1 MFHNEFTLNELF
13 IVASMPSS
21 SVTNGLSDTDM
32 SPIGE
37 LLLVAELASP
47 MAPST
52 SSNRAFCIVGLL
64 SSTSDTHGLNTIEHG
79 DDISGDIEPSGPD
92 LLAGVFLLS
101 NRFIKFGFESGS
113 GEWSWKKLGLDNFES
128 RWRNPGG
135 LVMLPSVFRCRIM
148 CGVEQVNW
156 PSPID
161 NVSILL
167 ARVVA

>member
-1 MFHNEFTLNELF
+1 
-13 IVASMPSS
+13 
-21 SVTNGLSDTDM
+21 
-32 SPIGE
+32 
-37 LLLVAELASP
+37 

-64 SSTSDTHGLNTIEHG
+64 SSTSDTHGLNAVESG
-79 DDISGDIEPSGPD
+79 DDISGDIELSASD
-92 LLAGVFLLS
+92 LLTGVFLPS
-101 NRFIKFGFESGS
+101 KRFIKFGFESGK

-135 LVMLPSVFRCRIM
+135 LVMLPSVLRCRTM
-148 CGVEQVNW
+148 CGVEQVDW

-161 NVSILL
+161 NVSIAL